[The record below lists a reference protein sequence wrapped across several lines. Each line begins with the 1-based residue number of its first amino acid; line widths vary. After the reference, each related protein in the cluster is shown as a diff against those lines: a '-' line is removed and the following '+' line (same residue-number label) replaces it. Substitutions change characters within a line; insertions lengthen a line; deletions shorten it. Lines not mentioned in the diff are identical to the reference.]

1 MSSCLP
7 LYDFLFH
14 QLFKITELLER
25 LKVALK
31 KKHANVKNCGK
42 GNRSKERLQ
51 KVERKINKGGSKST
65 PLCIKYP
72 VRYLV

>member
-31 KKHANVKNCGK
+31 KNMLMLKIVVKETEVK
-42 GNRSKERLQ
+42 KSSK
-51 KVERKINKGGSKST
+51 K
-65 PLCIKYP
+65 
-72 VRYLV
+72 

>member
-31 KKHANVKNCGK
+31 KIMLMLKIVVK
-42 GNRSKERLQ
+42 ET
-51 KVERKINKGGSKST
+51 EIRKGSKKYSERST
-65 PLCIKYP
+65 KGEARVHHYVLSTQ
-72 VRYLV
+72 LGT